1 MKALNLDKDLRREI
15 TEYFITTNVTQVLQ
29 KELEDFMKKRISQT
43 YRTLCTIHIFKE
55 TIKINQVTNQLLK
68 SGLENKVYNQEV
80 IENVIKRMETI
91 LKSPESKLLV

>member
-1 MKALNLDKDLRREI
+1 MKALNLDKGLRRLI

-55 TIKINQVTNQLLK
+55 TIEINQVTN
-68 SGLENKVYNQEV
+68 
-80 IENVIKRMETI
+80 
-91 LKSPESKLLV
+91 